1 LPKKYKLLGAL
12 RLNMKF
18 FTRTIVGCY
27 VHYPTISTD
36 MLDKVRSRKSG
47 FNNKRGIANSRWA
60 TKIKLIYYNIFAW
73 IYGKAG
79 ACSDLTMVNGSW
91 TEGHINKLWHK
102 PGQLVHKIYP
112 PCDVQNFKELKR
124 DPNEDEVS
132 QPIEI
137 CLLIM

>member
-1 LPKKYKLLGAL
+1 
-12 RLNMKF
+12 MKF

-91 TEGHINKLWHK
+91 TEDHINKLWHK

-132 QPIEI
+132 
-137 CLLIM
+137 

>member
-91 TEGHINKLWHK
+91 TEDHINKLWHK

>member
-1 LPKKYKLLGAL
+1 MCSEHFVE
-12 RLNMKF
+12 N
-18 FTRTIVGCY
+18 
-27 VHYPTISTD
+27 
-36 MLDKVRSRKSG
+36 
-47 FNNKRGIANSRWA
+47 
-60 TKIKLIYYNIFAW
+60 
-73 IYGKAG
+73 G

-91 TEGHINKLWHK
+91 TEDHINKLWHK

-137 CLLIM
+137 CLPIM